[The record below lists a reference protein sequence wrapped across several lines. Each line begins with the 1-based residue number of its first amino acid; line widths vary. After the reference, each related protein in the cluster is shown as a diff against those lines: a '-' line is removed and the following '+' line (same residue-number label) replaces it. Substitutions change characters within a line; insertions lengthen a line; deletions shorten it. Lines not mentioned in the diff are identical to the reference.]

1 MSILDFIKPDVKVI
15 DIGTR
20 GDMTIGA
27 SQYDPSIP
35 QS

>member
-20 GDMTIGA
+20 GDVTLGNGSLMTGV
-27 SQYDPSIP
+27 PE
-35 QS
+35 